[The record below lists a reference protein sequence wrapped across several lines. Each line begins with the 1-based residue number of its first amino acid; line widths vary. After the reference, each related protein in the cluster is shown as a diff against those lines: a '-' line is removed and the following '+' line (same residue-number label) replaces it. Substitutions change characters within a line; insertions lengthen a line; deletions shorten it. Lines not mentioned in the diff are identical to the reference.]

1 MYENLKIKNF
11 SILPGSELKL
21 LKGLELGCTG
31 IITATCNVTASLA
44 RKVYEDFFAKKK
56 QTHNEKLCN
65 VRKVFDQFNL
75 ISGLHSFLIQDNKIY
90 KNILPPLSL
99 LNSSDNKKLIE
110 DLNKLNFNTEK
121 SRAA

>member
-1 MYENLKIKNF
+1 M
-11 SILPGSELKL
+11 
-21 LKGLELGCTG
+21 
-31 IITATCNVTASLA
+31 
-44 RKVYEDFFAKKK
+44 YEDFFAKKE
-56 QTHNEKLCN
+56 QTHDEKLCN

-75 ISGLHSFLIQDNKIY
+75 ISGLHSFLMQDNKIY

>member
-1 MYENLKIKNF
+1 M
-11 SILPGSELKL
+11 
-21 LKGLELGCTG
+21 
-31 IITATCNVTASLA
+31 
-44 RKVYEDFFAKKK
+44 YEDFFAKKE
-56 QTHNEKLCN
+56 QTQDEKLCN

-75 ISGLHSFLIQDNKIY
+75 ISGLHSFLTQDNKIY